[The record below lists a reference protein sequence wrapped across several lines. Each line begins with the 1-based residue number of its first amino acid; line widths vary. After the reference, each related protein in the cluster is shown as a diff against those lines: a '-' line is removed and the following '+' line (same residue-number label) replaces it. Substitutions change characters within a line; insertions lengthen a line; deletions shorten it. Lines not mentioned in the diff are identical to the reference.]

1 MPAPIIAPTP
11 AATPTPVFTPAATGT
26 PLLPFNGE
34 AILGSKEH
42 VSVMN
47 PNDFNPAPLQSGYPE
62 QLAGDY
68 DYQSTPGYGNTV
80 KKLMMLAG
88 IV

>member
-1 MPAPIIAPTP
+1 MLAPAP
-11 AATPTPVFTPAATGT
+11 AATTMPVSIPALTPA
-26 PLLPFNGE
+26 PLQNLSGE
-34 AILGSKEH
+34 SILGGQEH
-42 VSVMN
+42 SVMN

-62 QLAGDY
+62 QLAGNY